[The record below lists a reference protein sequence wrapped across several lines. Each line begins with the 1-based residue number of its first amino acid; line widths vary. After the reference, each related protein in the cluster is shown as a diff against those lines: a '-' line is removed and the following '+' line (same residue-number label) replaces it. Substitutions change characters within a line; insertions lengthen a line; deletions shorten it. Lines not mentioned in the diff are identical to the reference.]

1 MKNSLTQSSKE
12 LKTLG
17 NRNPELISLYDDELA
32 TVEDIA
38 KAMIVLRELFSVSK
52 SFTVI
57 VSQRVLEKR
66 FTKKRLQDAINNV
79 IDHHKYPTLIPAA
92 ILDYDK
98 TTEVKTHRQMQE
110 LSDWSDWERMDDG
123 RYKKIK

>member
-98 TTEVKTHRQMQE
+98 TTEVKTHKQMQE
-110 LSDWSDWERMDDG
+110 LSDWSDWERMEDG

>member
-1 MKNSLTQSSKE
+1 MPDNS
-12 LKTLG
+12 
-17 NRNPELISLYDDELA
+17 NPGQISLYDDELA

-98 TTEVKTHRQMQE
+98 TTEVKTHKQMQE

>member
-98 TTEVKTHRQMQE
+98 TTEVKTHKQMQE
-110 LSDWSDWERMDDG
+110 LSDWSDWERMEDG
-123 RYKKIK
+123 RYRRKA

>member
-98 TTEVKTHRQMQE
+98 TTEVKTHKQMQE